1 MRLSEDAQRFAWDLL
16 IAAGLNGILLGL
28 GALVLWPMGKVRL
41 IGDLAKGL
49 GLCAILV
56 AVAVWISAWI
66 QTRFRIESDPPST
79 AFVIMNQAV
88 SGAFQV
94 GWSAY
99 AALAASR
106 YASGTSFGIAA
117 TLYTIGFLFSF
128 LFTTVVGAFYHG
140 HLYKMVNVLLAIAGY
155 LVVAF
160 AV

>member
-1 MRLSEDAQRFAWDLL
+1 MRLSEDIRRFAWDLL
-16 IAAGLNGILLGL
+16 IAAALNGILLGL

-41 IGDLAKGL
+41 IADLAKGL
-49 GLCAILV
+49 GLLAILV
-56 AVAVWISAWI
+56 SVVVWISAWM

-79 AFVIMNQAV
+79 AFVIMNLAV

-106 YASGTSFGIAA
+106 YATGTSFGIAA
-117 TLYTIGFLFSF
+117 TLYGIGFLSSF

-140 HLYKMVNVLLAIAGY
+140 HLYKMVNALLATTGY

-160 AV
+160 SL